1 MDLEKNKANNRLVVF
16 VDYKLEWNPEFR
28 SSKIKRDAERT
39 LDEMQ
44 QQRLSHQFYVWKA
57 NEEGLLKDVDN
68 KGTNFKRVSG
78 KESLSRSALVKHIQ
92 ELRSIGYALIN
103 LL

>member
-1 MDLEKNKANNRLVVF
+1 MNLEKNKAKNQLVVF

-28 SSKIKRDAERT
+28 SSKGKRDAEMT
-39 LDEMQ
+39 LAEMQ
-44 QQRLSHQFYVWKA
+44 QQRLSHQIYIWKA

-68 KGTNFKRVSG
+68 KGTRFKRVSG
-78 KESLSRSALVKHIQ
+78 NESLSRSAIVKHIQ
-92 ELRSIGYALIN
+92 ELRATGYGVIN